1 MLPLPLRYG
10 AASAACCITMSAHHE
25 FWRMFGAMSSATT
38 PRSRLGEKHSGF
50 VPVAGVDK
58 ALQLRISEHRL
69 KVAGGACARRA
80 MQLLIL
86 LGRRHRCSAAANPGR
101 IITGSARELALGR
114 HVLCLTLL
122 LASAAVRRSSYSLP
136 APRVRTNLACRLD
149 TASSINM
156 SAPASRFPPGS
167 VVAVT
172 GANGFIGSHIVKQLL
187 AKGYRVRAVVRDP
200 TNASKVAHLKTFPH
214 SEHVELAKGELN
226 EADYQKAFAGAHAVI
241 HTATPYMYSAPDPDR
256 DIVQP
261 AIAGAFICRRF
272 YLIWRCRNPRCL
284 ARGCG
289 QQGAARGDHQLR
301 RRLHSLPRP

>member
-1 MLPLPLRYG
+1 MSLP
-10 AASAACCITMSAHHE
+10 
-25 FWRMFGAMSSATT
+25 ATT
-38 PRSRLGEKHSGF
+38 PRSRLGEEHSGF

-122 LASAAVRRSSYSLP
+122 LASAAVRSSSYSLP

-149 TASSINM
+149 TASKINM

-241 HTATPYMYSAPDPDR
+241 HTPRPTCIPRPIPTGTLCSPPSQVHSYAGGFVSSGDAGTLAALR
-256 DIVQP
+256 AAVANKVQRVV
-261 AIAGAFICRRF
+261 ITSSGGAFIHFPVPEGYKFTVNDVRT
-272 YLIWRCRNPRCL
+272 YLMLQRIAVR
-284 ARGCG
+284 
-289 QQGAARGDHQLR
+289 
-301 RRLHSLPRP
+301 